1 MDTTSTMNALIMLT
15 EYTFHNSCVLLLPI
29 QPQSELGPH
38 SLQGTWT
45 SSWICLQWCSW
56 PPWGSWQWGRGAA
69 LRGASRWR
77 RPSRGNGVH
86 RRRPCTAPGGESR
99 VRNMELMW
107 SVPDYILVCVHAKLL
122 QSCPTLCN
130 PMDCSPPGSSV
141 HGILWARILEWVTM
155 PSSRGSSSPRDR
167 TCVSYVSCIGRQVL
181 YH

>member
-1 MDTTSTMNALIMLT
+1 MLNNFQKDHMACKTITVTICCFSLFLEIESLLAPLYPTVSDFVLVMDTTSTMNALIMLT

-86 RRRPCTAPGGESR
+86 RRRPCTAPGGER
-99 VRNMELMW
+99 G
-107 SVPDYILVCVHAKLL
+107 P
-122 QSCPTLCN
+122 
-130 PMDCSPPGSSV
+130 
-141 HGILWARILEWVTM
+141 LEWSWVQW
-155 PSSRGSSSPRDR
+155 PHHLFCPRV
-167 TCVSYVSCIGRQVL
+167 VSG
-181 YH
+181 